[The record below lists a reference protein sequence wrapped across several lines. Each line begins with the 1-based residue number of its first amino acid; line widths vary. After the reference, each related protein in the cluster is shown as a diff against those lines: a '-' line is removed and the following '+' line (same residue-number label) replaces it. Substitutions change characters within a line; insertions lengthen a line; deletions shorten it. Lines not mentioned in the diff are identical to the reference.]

1 MRLLLDTLILL
12 WAAAASSR
20 LPVQARALIESEA
33 NSVYC
38 STASLWEIAIKT
50 ALAKP
55 DFRVDLKRLRTAL
68 PAMNIPELPVYG
80 QHVEMLE
87 QLPAI
92 HKDPFD
98 RILVA
103 QSLAEPMRLLT
114 NDRLVARY
122 SDSTILV

>member
-1 MRLLLDTLILL
+1 MRLLLDTHILL
-12 WAAAASSR
+12 WATAASSR
-20 LPVQARALIESEA
+20 LPMQARALIESEA
-33 NSVYC
+33 NSVHC

-55 DFRVDLKRLRTAL
+55 DFRVDLKRLRAAL
-68 PAMNIPELPVYG
+68 PTMDIPELPVLG

-87 QLPAI
+87 HLPAI

-114 NDRLVARY
+114 NDALVARY
-122 SDSTILV
+122 SDNAILV